1 VTTARRAAVEAT
13 ITSAGVGG
21 LAGALA
27 GLAWGGLGG
36 RLAMRILFLTS
47 DERVRGLASD
57 DAFEIG
63 RFSADTLVL
72 VVITTVLGTL
82 CGFAYGLVR
91 VVIPGGTCV
100 IAVAVAV
107 STAAGAGAA
116 IVHVDGIDFAR
127 LGPLWL
133 AVGMFIALP
142 AAWGATVVVLT
153 ERLLRPG
160 ALYASPPEAIDVR
173 LGGVAAG
180 AVAWLAL
187 AAVTAAGVADIL
199 SDLDHLA

>member
-1 VTTARRAAVEAT
+1 VRRTAVEAT
-13 ITSAGVGG
+13 VTSAGVGG

-47 DERVRGLASD
+47 DERVRGVTSD

-63 RFSADTLVL
+63 RVSADTLVL
-72 VVITTVLGTL
+72 VVLTTILGTL
-82 CGFAYGLVR
+82 CGIAYGLLR
-91 VVIPGGTCV
+91 VVIPGGTPV
-100 IAVAVAV
+100 IAIGVAV
-107 STAAGAGAA
+107 STAAGIGAA
-116 IVHVDGIDFAR
+116 IVHVDGVDFTR

-133 AVGMFIALP
+133 AVGMFVALP

-160 ALYASPPEAIDVR
+160 ALYASPPEAIDAR
-173 LGGVAAG
+173 LGGVALG
-180 AVAWLAL
+180 AVAWLVL
-187 AAVTAAGVADIL
+187 AAVTAVGVADL
-199 SDLDHLA
+199 VSDLGHLA